1 MNVSTENIVQLVRN
15 VSNLTAAAQ
24 SADQNSDNAEVIA
37 TVLTEA
43 ASVLQNISLNEVEE
57 VSNHTVLII
66 KTLFFQR

>member
-1 MNVSTENIVQLVRN
+1 MNISTENIVQLVRN